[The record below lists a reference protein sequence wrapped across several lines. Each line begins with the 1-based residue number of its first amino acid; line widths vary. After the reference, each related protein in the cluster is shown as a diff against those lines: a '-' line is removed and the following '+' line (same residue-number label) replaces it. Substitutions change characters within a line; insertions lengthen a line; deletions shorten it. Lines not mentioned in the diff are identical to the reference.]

1 MLPNIIDSRNKGFR
15 HEGCYIL
22 SNILADKFKEHN
34 MFILN
39 KIMPIIIQRLDDDVD
54 GVIFE
59 GFKRKLTFI
68 SHR

>member
-1 MLPNIIDSRNKGFR
+1 MLPNMIDSRNKAFR

-39 KIMPIIIQRLDDDVD
+39 KIMPLIIQRLDDDVD
-54 GVIFE
+54 SVIEDDF
-59 GFKRKLTFI
+59 
-68 SHR
+68 